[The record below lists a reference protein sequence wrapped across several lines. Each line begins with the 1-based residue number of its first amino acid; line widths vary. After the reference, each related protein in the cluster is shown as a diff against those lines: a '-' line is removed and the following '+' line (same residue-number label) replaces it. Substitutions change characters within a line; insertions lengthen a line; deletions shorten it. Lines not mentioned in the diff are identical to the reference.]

1 MAEDKE
7 LKRGLNLPMAIFIII
22 GMVIGSSIWISP
34 AAWLSR
40 TGPAIFISYLIA
52 VIPAI
57 FVAYIAAYIGAA
69 LPVAGGTY
77 MINSRLFKS
86 SFLGFLSVWLVILAV
101 SAALA
106 FLSATFAV
114 FLSEIL
120 LIAEESK
127 MAFVIGV
134 GVIVL
139 VAFYILNFFKVEI
152 TGLVEMIIT
161 IFGDILVM
169 LIFIFAAIP
178 AFKVKNFQPLMPLG
192 FSPVLFAALTF
203 YFSYTGFTLII
214 DVAGEVKKPQRNI
227 PLALLISIPLL
238 TILYTLQALMVA
250 GLQPYDQPVGT
261 VTEIIL
267 TGGLLPQG
275 TIIFITILIAIA
287 IASTLHPLYLAFS
300 RDLLM
305 AGRDQLFPAKL
316 AKVHERF
323 KTPIPALTVLFIF
336 GLAFLLTF
344 IPIFGPIYGIET
356 AAVLLS
362 AITGVTVLILQIP
375 ICFGAVK
382 FKQNYPELH
391 EKSRFKP
398 SEKKIKI
405 MGWAGGISSL
415 VFVLLLFTDPDAG
428 TIVSLILFPFAG
440 VGVILYF
447 IRKLM
452 LKKRGIEIA
461 TIVKTFPEQVS
472 FEEEIPPKSKIE
484 RLADEKEQ

>member
-7 LKRGLNLPMAIFIII
+7 LTRGLNLPMAIFIII

-40 TGPAIFISYLIA
+40 TGPAIFIAYLIGI
-52 VIPAI
+52 IPAI
-57 FVAYIAAYIGAA
+57 FVAYTVAYIGAA
-69 LPVAGGTY
+69 LPVAGGSY
-77 MINSRLFKS
+77 MITSRIYKS
-86 SFLGFLSVWLVILAV
+86 SFLGFIIAWLIILAV

-106 FLSATFAV
+106 FLAATFGV
-114 FLSEIL
+114 FLSEIFQ
-120 LIAEESK
+120 IAEEYK
-127 MAFVIGV
+127 MTFVIGI
-134 GVIVL
+134 GVL
-139 VAFYILNFFKVEI
+139 VLAAFYVLNFFKVEI

-178 AFKVKNFQPLMPLG
+178 AIKVENYQPLLPLG
-192 FSPVLFAALTF
+192 FNPVLFAALTF

-227 PLALLISIPLL
+227 PLALLISIPTLA
-238 TILYTLQALMVA
+238 ILYTLQALMVA

-267 TGGLLPQG
+267 TRGLLPQG
-275 TIIFITILIAIA
+275 AVIFITILIAIA

-305 AGRDQLFPAKL
+305 AGRDQVFPSRL

-323 KTPIPALTVLFIF
+323 KTPIPSLTVLFIF

-344 IPIFGPIYGIET
+344 IPILGPTYGIET
-356 AAVLLS
+356 SAVLLS

-375 ICFGAVK
+375 LCLGAIK

-391 EKSRFKP
+391 EKSKFKP
-398 SEKKIKI
+398 SDKKIKI
-405 MGWAGGISSL
+405 MGWIGGISSL
-415 VFVLLLFTDPDAG
+415 VFVFLLFTDPDAG
-428 TIVSLILFPFAG
+428 MIIALILFPFAG

-452 LKKRGIEIA
+452 LKKRGIDI
-461 TIVKTFPEQVS
+461 TSIVQTFPEQVS

-484 RLADEKEQ
+484 RLAGEKRQ